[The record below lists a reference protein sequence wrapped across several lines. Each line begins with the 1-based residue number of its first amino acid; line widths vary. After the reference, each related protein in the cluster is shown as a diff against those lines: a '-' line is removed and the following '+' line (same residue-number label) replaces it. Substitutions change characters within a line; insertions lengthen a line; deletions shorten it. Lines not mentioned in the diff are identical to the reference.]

1 MKYIAFDSHKHYTY
15 ASVEDKET
23 GEIVDKKIWHERGSL
38 TEFLLE
44 YEEGSPV
51 AVETLGSWYWI
62 VDEIESAGMEARL
75 VNARQAKLML
85 RSSKKTDKLD
95 AHGLNKL
102 QRAGTLPTVWIPNKE
117 LRDKRELYRTRMV
130 FSRQRTRI
138 KNRIHSTLAK
148 YGIRPEGVK
157 DIFSQKGRAAIES
170 ILHLLPDQTRFS
182 FEELLEEIDFIE
194 EHIASF
200 EERMAEIFDEDENVR
215 LLRTIPGVGEILS
228 VVIANEVGDVSR
240 FPSAAHLAAYAGTTP
255 SVHESGGKRRYGRT
269 SPNTNHYLKWAFAE
283 AANSIVRS
291 RSNPRSRHAV
301 DLYDRVCAKKGHSV
315 AIGALSRHLAEATYC
330 ILKKREPYRWPLQK
344 KAVSSTSDLSA
355 TMSWV

>member
-1 MKYIAFDSHKHYTY
+1 M
-15 ASVEDKET
+15 EDKET
-23 GEIVDKKIWHERGSL
+23 GEIVEEKKIWHERGSL

-157 DIFSQKGRAAIES
+157 DIFSQKGRATIES

-228 VVIANEVGDVSR
+228 VVIANELG
-240 FPSAAHLAAYAGTTP
+240 GTC
-255 SVHESGGKRRYGRT
+255 V
-269 SPNTNHYLKWAFAE
+269 F
-283 AANSIVRS
+283 
-291 RSNPRSRHAV
+291 
-301 DLYDRVCAKKGHSV
+301 
-315 AIGALSRHLAEATYC
+315 
-330 ILKKREPYRWPLQK
+330 LQRL
-344 KAVSSTSDLSA
+344 T
-355 TMSWV
+355 